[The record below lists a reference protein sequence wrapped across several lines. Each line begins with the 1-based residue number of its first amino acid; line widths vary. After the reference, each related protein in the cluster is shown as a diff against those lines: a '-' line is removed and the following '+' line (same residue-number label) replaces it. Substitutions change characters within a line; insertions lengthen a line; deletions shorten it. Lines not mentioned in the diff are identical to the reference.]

1 MNPFASRN
9 NAVRHSRG
17 FTLIEVMIVVVIIS
31 ILAAIAIPSYT
42 AYIVRTNRAAAKACM
57 LEYAQSMERYYT
69 TNMSYE
75 DADPAVALACDTDSD
90 LDNRYTITVAAPTS
104 RTYTIT
110 ATPVGAQLARDT
122 DCGTL
127 TLTQSGARDR
137 TGSAAL
143 EKCW

>member
-9 NAVRHSRG
+9 HARRRSRG
-17 FTLIEVMIVVVIIS
+17 FNLIELMIVVVIIS

-42 AYIVRTNRAAAKACM
+42 AYVVRTNRAAAKACM

-69 TNMSYE
+69 TNMTY
-75 DADPAVALACDTDSD
+75 DGADPDLGCRNDSGLDTK
-90 LDNRYTITVAAPTS
+90 YTFAVAAPTA

-127 TLTQSGARDR
+127 TLDQAGAR
-137 TGSAAL
+137 TKSGSAAL